1 MSIKNEESDVTGLR
15 RNSSQNPGSLVRRKM
30 KAKVDQAQQ
39 LDEILH
45 EGVDHHLDECWIL
58 CKQEETSQLYRRS
71 ANSSAK
77 TTYRRLVQ

>member
-1 MSIKNEESDVTGLR
+1 
-15 RNSSQNPGSLVRRKM
+15 M